1 MNRAII
7 LAAVLAAGCTS
18 ADSPTHP
25 VAAATEGADAKVRT
39 TKIDGGSVQVR
50 LQFSDNILL
59 NEESTLRRE
68 WVAVHDDELPVDL
81 EGTPG
86 VLTVPGFSAS
96 GARRYLYESSYTIKV
111 TEPVVAVEVRFILFD
126 VWGERTRVLS
136 ATDVRD
142 FAVGVY
148 ELDGTW
154 SLFSTNEASEH
165 YASIAYVATVRTA
178 TGEVYRADS
187 AAVISVAQE
196 YMSDFT
202 DDLLEE
208 EPPNQGD

>member
-7 LAAVLAAGCTS
+7 LAAVLAAGCTG

-25 VAAATEGADAKVRT
+25 VAAATEGNGAEVKT
-39 TKIDGGSVQVR
+39 TKIDGSV
-50 LQFSDNILL
+50 L

-68 WVAVHDDELPVDL
+68 WVAVHDDKLPVDL

-86 VLTVPGFSAS
+86 VLTVGGLRDFASAS
-96 GARRYLYESSYTIKV
+96 RVYMYESSYTIKV

-154 SLFSTNEASEH
+154 NLFSANEASEH
-165 YASIAYVATVRTA
+165 YASIAYVAAVRTA
-178 TGEVYRADS
+178 AGEVYRADS
-187 AAVISVAQE
+187 EAVISVAQE

>member
-7 LAAVLAAGCTS
+7 LAAVLAAGCTG
-18 ADSPTHP
+18 ADSPAHL
-25 VAAATEGADAKVRT
+25 ATGVTGGTDAKVKT
-39 TKIDGGSVQVR
+39 TKIDGGSV
-50 LQFSDNILL
+50 S

-86 VLTVPGFSAS
+86 VLA
-96 GARRYLYESSYTIKV
+96 ARRTVLTRTFYTYESSYIINV

-136 ATDVRD
+136 ATEVRD
-142 FAVGVY
+142 FAVGVH

-154 SLFSTNEASEH
+154 DRISANEVSEH
-165 YASIAYVATVRTA
+165 YASIAYVAAVRTA
-178 TGEVYRADS
+178 AGEIYRADS
-187 AAVISVAQE
+187 EAVISVAQE